1 MTCVTILLTAS
12 LATAQSPGGPGAEA
26 RLEALLEAMG
36 GRAAWAAA
44 HAIKVD
50 ATHYSISLRLPH
62 RNEIWNDFRAP
73 RLRILATSDELDR
86 ELVLDGDTGTRRD
99 RTDTRPLTEEEIA
112 QHLRW
117 WESNVYR
124 TLHRLAKRDPDL
136 SVRMIGTNRLGVFR
150 KDGVRL
156 NWLDLNRQNEP
167 ILFGA
172 WDSDTGTVFGPLTTS
187 PSGLRHSR
195 WVTSGDGTW
204 RVELGGLTIVNSQ
217 LPHAQ
222 IPTPN
227 SQGPTPNSQ
236 TPEAGS
242 RKPEVGSR

>member
-1 MTCVTILLTAS
+1 MTSATILLAAS
-12 LATAQSPGGPGAEA
+12 LAAAQGPGSPDVAA
-26 RLEALLEAMG
+26 RLEELLEAMG

-44 HAIKVD
+44 QAIKVD
-50 ATHYSISLRLPH
+50 ATHYSTSLRLPH

-73 RLRILATSDELDR
+73 RLRILATSAEMDR
-86 ELVLDGDTGTRRD
+86 ELVLDGDKGTRRD
-99 RTDTRPLTEEEIA
+99 RADTRPLTGAEIDE
-112 QHLRW
+112 HRRW

-136 SVRMIGTNRLGVFR
+136 SVRMIGPNRIAVFR

-156 NWLDLNRQNEP
+156 NWLELNQQNEP

-187 PSGLRHSR
+187 PSGLRHSK

-204 RVELGGLTIVNSQ
+204 RVELGELTIV
-217 LPHAQ
+217 
-222 IPTPN
+222 N

-236 TPEAGS
+236 KGS
-242 RKPEVGSR
+242 R